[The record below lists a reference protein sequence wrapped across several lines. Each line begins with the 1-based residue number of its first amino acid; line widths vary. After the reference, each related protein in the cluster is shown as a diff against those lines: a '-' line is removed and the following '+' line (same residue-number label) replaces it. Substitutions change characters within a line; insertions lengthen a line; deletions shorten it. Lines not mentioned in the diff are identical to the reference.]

1 MARFITFRFD
11 DGFIEGARKA
21 AAFLHPSPASF
32 FIVAGLVTGSDRL
45 DHIELFRGRNFGSLD
60 RWRAIDELGHDVQ
73 PHGVTHCDFAELS
86 ADQQRIEVRMSVDL
100 VRGIHG
106 GPYIFGF
113 PYNNMVADL
122 DLTSFGVSAAG
133 FVTASSD
140 EAIVFNRTDDP
151 EFDLFRLRSWAV
163 RERHFHEI
171 VDQLDSP
178 PDQSWTILAFHSL
191 DGEGHEPWT
200 SQGFFRL
207 LEFVRAAGLQIV
219 SIREMVGCLTDANG
233 ASPLADS
240 EVRRWGDRL

>member
-32 FIVAGLVTGSDRL
+32 FIVAGLVRGSDRL

-60 RWRAIDELGHDVQ
+60 EWRTIAELGHDVQ
-73 PHGVTHCDFAELS
+73 PHGVSHSDFAELS
-86 ADQQRIEVRMSVDL
+86 AEQQRTEVQASLDL
-100 VRGIHG
+100 VRGIHR

-113 PYNNMVADL
+113 PYNNIVADL
-122 DLTSFGVSAAG
+122 DLGSFGVSAAG
-133 FVTASSD
+133 FVTATSD
-140 EAIVFNRTDDP
+140 EAIVFNRPDEP

-163 RERHFHEI
+163 RERHFDGI
-171 VDQLDSP
+171 VDQLDHL
-178 PDQSWTILAFHSL
+178 PDHGWTILAFHSF

-200 SQGFFRL
+200 SAGFSRL

-219 SIREMVGCLTDANG
+219 SIRGMVERRADRPNG
-233 ASPLADS
+233 ASPLADRQ
-240 EVRRWGDRL
+240 VRRWG